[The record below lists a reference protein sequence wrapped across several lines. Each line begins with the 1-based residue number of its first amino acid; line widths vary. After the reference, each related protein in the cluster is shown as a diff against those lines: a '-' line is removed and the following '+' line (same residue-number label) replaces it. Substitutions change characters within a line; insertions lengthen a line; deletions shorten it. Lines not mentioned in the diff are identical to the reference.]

1 MRLWRNIL
9 VANLATNFKD
19 LVAKVKNLVVLVPVL
34 GKISRPGLK
43 CQIKG
48 FNYSQLSYDSIAQLV
63 KNKAVNAP
71 ITFEEIEIVMIKTS
85 KRQRMKWL

>member
-1 MRLWRNIL
+1 M
-9 VANLATNFKD
+9 
-19 LVAKVKNLVVLVPVL
+19 KNLVVLAPVL
-34 GKISRPGLK
+34 PVGEISRPGLK

>member
-1 MRLWRNIL
+1 MRLLRNIL
-9 VANLATNFKD
+9 VANLATNFQD
-19 LVAKVKNLVVLVPVL
+19 LVAKVKNLVVLAPVL
-34 GKISRPGLK
+34 GEISRPGLK

-71 ITFEEIEIVMIKTS
+71 ITLGKL
-85 KRQRMKWL
+85 K

>member
-1 MRLWRNIL
+1 M
-9 VANLATNFKD
+9 
-19 LVAKVKNLVVLVPVL
+19 KNLVVLAPVL
-34 GKISRPGLK
+34 GEISRPGLK

>member
-1 MRLWRNIL
+1 M
-9 VANLATNFKD
+9 
-19 LVAKVKNLVVLVPVL
+19 KNLVVLAPVL
-34 GKISRPGLK
+34 GEISRPGLK
-43 CQIKG
+43 CQFKG

-71 ITFEEIEIVMIKTS
+71 IMFEEIEIVMIKTS

>member
-1 MRLWRNIL
+1 M
-9 VANLATNFKD
+9 
-19 LVAKVKNLVVLVPVL
+19 KNLVILAPVL
-34 GKISRPGLK
+34 GEISRPGLK

>member
-1 MRLWRNIL
+1 M
-9 VANLATNFKD
+9 
-19 LVAKVKNLVVLVPVL
+19 KNLVVLVPVL

-63 KNKAVNAP
+63 KNKAANAP

>member
-1 MRLWRNIL
+1 M
-9 VANLATNFKD
+9 ATNFQD
-19 LVAKVKNLVVLVPVL
+19 LVAKVKNLVVLAPVL
-34 GKISRPGLK
+34 GEISRPGLK

>member
-1 MRLWRNIL
+1 M
-9 VANLATNFKD
+9 
-19 LVAKVKNLVVLVPVL
+19 KNLVVLAPVL
-34 GKISRPGLK
+34 GEISHPGLK

>member
-1 MRLWRNIL
+1 M
-9 VANLATNFKD
+9 ATNFQD
-19 LVAKVKNLVVLVPVL
+19 LVAKVKNLVVLAPVL
-34 GKISRPGLK
+34 GEISRPGLK

-48 FNYSQLSYDSIAQLV
+48 FNYSQLSDDSIAQLV
-63 KNKAVNAP
+63 KNKAANAP

>member
-1 MRLWRNIL
+1 M
-9 VANLATNFKD
+9 
-19 LVAKVKNLVVLVPVL
+19 VAKVKNLVVLAPVL
-34 GKISRPGLK
+34 GEISHPGLK

>member
-1 MRLWRNIL
+1 M
-9 VANLATNFKD
+9 ATNFQD
-19 LVAKVKNLVVLVPVL
+19 LVAKVKNLVVLAPVL
-34 GKISRPGLK
+34 GEISHPGLK

>member
-1 MRLWRNIL
+1 M
-9 VANLATNFKD
+9 
-19 LVAKVKNLVVLVPVL
+19 KNLVVLAPVL
-34 GKISRPGLK
+34 GEISRPGLK

-48 FNYSQLSYDSIAQLV
+48 FNYSQLSYDSLAQLV

-71 ITFEEIEIVMIKTS
+71 IMFEEIEIVMIKTS